1 MKARWFLTGLV
12 ALAWAS
18 PVAAQPTA
26 RMALS
31 WSAPPGCP
39 TVESVQARVDALL
52 GGVASASSVADVR
65 ASGQV
70 ERVEGGFRLLLS
82 LGIGDAPS
90 SRVIEAR
97 TCDELAGAAAIAIA
111 LLARSTLVDASSL
124 PEAEKM
130 ADSSANGALSSSAN
144 SPPKTDSP
152 AKPDEASSTQEHAA
166 ARPSAPV
173 QFVIDAPIGRAGWG
187 SLPGLG
193 LGIGAALG
201 LRWRDLRVVAG
212 VELWLP
218 RTSEVSGFEARFTLQ
233 SARLEVCL
241 GQQLEGLE
249 IAPCVGAA
257 AEREVGKGIQSEILS
272 AASHTAVWASGVA
285 GLFVSLPTPG
295 LRRLRFF
302 GEASVLISPLR
313 PRFVINQLGAVHE
326 PALIAPNLALGFEW
340 IF

>member
-1 MKARWFLTGLV
+1 
-12 ALAWAS
+12 
-18 PVAAQPTA
+18 
-26 RMALS
+26 MALS

-82 LGIGDAPS
+82 MGVGDAPS

-111 LLARSTLVDASSL
+111 LLARSTLGGESSL
-124 PEAEKM
+124 SDAETTSGSS
-130 ADSSANGALSSSAN
+130 AEGPLASSANA
-144 SPPKTDSP
+144 PPKAEPQS
-152 AKPDEASSTQEHAA
+152 KPDEASSTRQLAA
-166 ARPSAPV
+166 ERPSAPV
-173 QFVIDAPIGRAGWG
+173 HFVIDAPIGLAGWG

-193 LGIGAALG
+193 LGAGAALG
-201 LRWRDLRVVAG
+201 LRWRALRVVAG

-218 RTSEVSGFEARFTLQ
+218 QTSEVSGFETRFTLQ

-241 GQQLEGLE
+241 GQDMQGLE

-257 AEREVGKGIQSEILS
+257 AQRELGKGIESDVFS
-272 AASHTAVWASGVA
+272 AASHTAVWGSGVA
-285 GLFVSLPTPG
+285 GLFLSLPTPG

-302 GEASVLISPLR
+302 GEASVLVSPLR
-313 PRFVINQLGAVHE
+313 PRFVINQLGPVHQ
-326 PALIAPNLALGFEW
+326 PALVAPHLGLGFEW